1 MFKENKKWISVIVI
15 LLLVIDLFLLFFIKY
30 KNQDLSL
37 TQFRFSNTGNVLDL
51 IFFIICVFAVIIYTL
66 SRRFQYS
73 GRLLFYFSIS
83 ITAILIL
90 ASIST
95 VFNFPVSDI
104 YILNHPLN
112 RILIGALFFIFQFAL
127 IFFMIYLWLK
137 ILNTESII
145 LTTIV
150 DSVLVMIGLLIFAY
164 LFSSLHEKD
173 LNSFNRI
180 TKGNNVAVVLGAA
193 VWSHNR
199 PSPSLKARLDKAM
212 ELFKDSV
219 VNYIQLTGSNAPG
232 ELSEAR
238 VAFNYLIKKGINPD
252 QIWIEEK
259 TTSTS
264 EQIHFIKSELINRK
278 NIKNIIL
285 ISAPYHLMRVKE
297 ICKFYNIKVYTAA
310 SDIIMSTN
318 SKIYSNM
325 RESIALL
332 AFWLFAL

>member
-95 VFNFPVSDI
+95 VFNFPVLDI